1 MESIKVIH
9 NGKEEDFVVK
19 LEDFEKED
27 DLFLLSKEIEDTKFE
42 DTIDLSDYFG
52 KTMEININDSTTRN

>member
-42 DTIDLSDYFG
+42 DTIDLSDYFE

>member
-52 KTMEININDSTTRN
+52 KTMEINVNDSTTRN